1 MHKTIISISKRYGL
15 CFFLFF
21 SLMLLTFAAAAA
33 PQQKIVRVGWYDDI
47 YNITGAHGERSGYGY
62 EYQQTIAAYTGWKY
76 EYVTAD
82 WLSLFEMLQKGEID
96 MLDGISYTDE
106 RAQHMLFSEL
116 PMGWE
121 KYYLY
126 ADIAHTDISADNLAS
141 LNGKRVGV
149 LLGSVQVPML
159 LEWEKRHNLQLEHIP
174 VSGFEDTNNKFA
186 KREID
191 CVTSTG
197 SLAWEK
203 EGIAAL
209 ANTGTSA
216 IYFVINKNRP
226 DLKEEL
232 DKAMRKIEADQPFY
246 ATELNKRY
254 LSSTSSAVLSNEEQA
269 WLKKHGPIRLGY
281 LKNDLNISSLD
292 EDTGKLTGVIT
303 EYVKFVQEALG
314 KQNVHFELTSFSTQK
329 EQMQALKE
337 NKIDMIFHFNQ
348 NHYLAEQNDFIL
360 SNTVLTYNMV
370 AVTAKDYF
378 NENQPHTV
386 AIAKDNLITKSHLAF
401 NYPNWKI
408 IEYDTLA
415 EVEKAVRNQQADCFV
430 IRSGRLAAY
439 ANDKQLHT
447 VFLTKQ
453 SAAVFAV
460 NRENTLL
467 LAILNKTLKAMP
479 STMLSSAL
487 SMYNSTPKKTTLR
500 EFIKDNQ
507 LAVAMFIIVLMLL
520 LEILRR
526 SRIAEAKATQTA
538 EQFAALNQE
547 LEESHQ
553 KLQVALARAENA
565 NAAKSNFLFNMS
577 HDIRTPMNAI
587 LGYTELMKPKL
598 KDPELLQYQ
607 QKMEQ
612 SGKLL
617 LSIINNVLDMARIES
632 GKFKLDENY
641 SNVNTMLQEIYEVFE
656 IDAKKKGIT
665 LKAKAQLEHQHIM
678 CDATKVHEIF
688 ANLISN
694 AIKYTPSGGHINIE
708 LEELPAAKQG
718 YVRLRT
724 VVSDDG
730 IGMDKDYLPTLFE
743 AFSREYNTTMGKVP
757 GTGLGMAI
765 VKKLVEM
772 MGGSIEVTSELGKG
786 SSFTVILEHKIA
798 EKEYYDQKAAAQDVS
813 INKDVIKGKHILLA
827 EDNDLNA
834 EIAMVILNRMGLVVE
849 RVEDGVQC
857 VDKLD
862 KQPAGTY
869 DLILMDIQMP
879 NMDGYK
885 ATQAIR
891 NFADQ
896 RKTSIPIIAMTANA
910 FEEDKRNALKAGMN
924 DHIAKPID
932 VDKIE
937 KILVALLK

>member
-1 MHKTIISISKRYGL
+1 MHKTIINISKHCCL
-15 CFFLFF
+15 VFFLFF
-21 SLMLLTFAAAAA
+21 SLLLPFCATAAS
-33 PQQKIVRVGWYDDI
+33 QHKIVRVGWYDDI

-82 WLSLFEMLQKGEID
+82 WLSLFDMLQKGEID

-126 ADIAHTDISADNLAS
+126 ADIAHTDISADNLKS

-246 ATELNKRY
+246 TTELNKRY
-254 LSSTSSAVLSNEEQA
+254 LSSTASAILSNEEQA
-269 WLKKHGPIRLGY
+269 WLKKHGPIRIGY
-281 LKNDLNISSLD
+281 LQDDLNISSLD
-292 EDTGKLTGVIT
+292 KGTGKLTGVIT
-303 EYVKFVQEALG
+303 EYVKFVQDALG
-314 KQNVHFELTSFSTQK
+314 KQNLHFELTSFPTQK

-348 NHYLAEQNDFIL
+348 NHYMAEKNDFIL
-360 SNTVLTYNMV
+360 SNTVLTFNLA
-370 AVTAKDYF
+370 AVTAKNYF

-386 AIAKDNLITKSHLAF
+386 AITRDNLNAKWHLTF

-408 IEYDTLA
+408 MEYESMA
-415 EVEKAVRNQQADCFV
+415 AVEKAVRNQQADCFV
-430 IRSGRLAAY
+430 IRSGKLTAY
-439 ANDKQLHT
+439 ANDKQLHP

-453 SAAVFAV
+453 STTAFAV
-460 NRENTLL
+460 NRENILL
-467 LAILNKTLKAMP
+467 LAILNKTLKSMP

-487 SMYNSTPKKTTLR
+487 SMYNNTPKTTLLD
-500 EFIKDNQ
+500 FIKDNQ

-565 NAAKSNFLFNMS
+565 NTAKSNFLFNMS

-665 LKAKAQLEHQHIM
+665 LKAMAQLEHQHIM
-678 CDATKVHEIF
+678 CDTTKVHEIF

-708 LEELPAAKQG
+708 LEELPSAKQG
-718 YVRLRT
+718 YIRLRT

-772 MGGSIEVTSELGKG
+772 MGGSIEVASELGKG

-857 VDKLD
+857 VC
-862 KQPAGTY
+862 
-869 DLILMDIQMP
+869 I
-879 NMDGYK
+879 
-885 ATQAIR
+885 
-891 NFADQ
+891 
-896 RKTSIPIIAMTANA
+896 
-910 FEEDKRNALKAGMN
+910 
-924 DHIAKPID
+924 
-932 VDKIE
+932 
-937 KILVALLK
+937 

>member
-1 MHKTIISISKRYGL
+1 MHTINKNICKRYGL
-15 CFFLFF
+15 FFFLVF
-21 SLMLLTFAAAAA
+21 SLMLLAFSAAAA
-33 PQQKIVRVGWYDDI
+33 PQQKVVRVGWYDDI
-47 YNITGAHGERSGYGY
+47 YNITGQQGERSGYGY

-82 WLSLFEMLQKGEID
+82 WSSLFQMLQKGEID

-126 ADIAHTDISADNLAS
+126 ADIAHTNISADNLSS

-149 LLGSVQVPML
+149 LIGSVQVPML
-159 LEWEKRHNLQLEHIP
+159 LEWEKRHNLHMEHIP

-246 ATELNKRY
+246 ATELHKRY
-254 LSSTSSAVLSNEEQA
+254 LSSTASAILSNEEQS
-269 WLKKHGPIRLGY
+269 WLKKHGPIRIGY
-281 LKNDLNISSLD
+281 LKTDFNISTLD

-303 EYVKFVQEALG
+303 EYIKFSQETLG
-314 KQNVHFELTSFSTQK
+314 KQNLNFELTSFPSQQ
-329 EQMQALKE
+329 EQLQALKNNE
-337 NKIDMIFHFNQ
+337 IDMIFHFNR
-348 NHYLAEQNDFIL
+348 NHYLAEKNDFIL
-360 SNTVLTYNMV
+360 SNTVLTYNMA

-378 NENQPHTV
+378 KENQSHTV
-386 AIAKDNLITKSHLAF
+386 AITKDNLNTKWYLAF
-401 NYPNWKI
+401 NYPTWKI
-408 IEYDTLA
+408 IEYENMA
-415 EVEKAVRNQQADCFV
+415 AAEKAVRNQQVDCFV
-430 IRSGRLAAY
+430 IRSGKLSAY
-439 ANDKQLHT
+439 ANDKQLHP

-453 SAAVFAV
+453 SNTAFAV
-460 NRENTLL
+460 NRENILL
-467 LAILNKTLKAMP
+467 LSILNKTLKAMP

-487 SMYNSTPKKTTLR
+487 SMYNNTAKKITLL
-500 EFIKDNQ
+500 EFLKDNQ

-526 SRIAEAKATQTA
+526 SRIAEAKARQTA
-538 EQFAALNQE
+538 EQFAALNKE

-553 KLQVALARAENA
+553 KLQTALSRAENA

-665 LKAKAQLEHQHIM
+665 LTAKANIKHQHIL
-678 CDATKVHEIF
+678 CDTTKVHEIF

-694 AIKYTPSGGHINIE
+694 AIKYTPSGGHINIH
-708 LEELPAAKQG
+708 LEELPSTKQG
-718 YVRLRT
+718 YVRLKT
-724 VVSDDG
+724 IVSDDG
-730 IGMDKDYLPTLFE
+730 IGMDKEYLPTLFE
-743 AFSREYNTTMGKVP
+743 AFSREHNTTMGKVA

-765 VKKLVEM
+765 VKRLVEM

-786 SSFTVILEHKIA
+786 SSFTIILEHKIA
-798 EKEYYDQKAAAQDVS
+798 EKEYYEQKAAAQE
-813 INKDVIKGKHILLA
+813 ITLNKDVIQGKHILLA
-827 EDNDLNA
+827 EDNELNA
-834 EIAMVILNRMGLVVE
+834 EIATVILNRMGLVVE

-857 VDKLD
+857 LDKLD

-885 ATQAIR
+885 TTQAIR
-891 NFADQ
+891 NFADPQ
-896 RKTSIPIIAMTANA
+896 KASIPIIAMTANA

-924 DHIAKPID
+924 AHVAKPID
-932 VDKIE
+932 VDKME
-937 KILVALLK
+937 KVLVSLLK